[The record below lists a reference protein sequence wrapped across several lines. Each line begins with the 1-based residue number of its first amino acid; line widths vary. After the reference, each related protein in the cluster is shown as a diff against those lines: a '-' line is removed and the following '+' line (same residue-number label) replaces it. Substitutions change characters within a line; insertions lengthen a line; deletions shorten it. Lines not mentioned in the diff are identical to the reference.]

1 MMWFAWLA
9 TGETRRKIDVII
21 GKLDKL
27 DTLTDDLKDANATL
41 RQILAKV
48 KERLTQTLH
57 ALAGA
62 RHYPCGVHDTQRRP
76 WLRHIP

>member
-9 TGETRRKIDVII
+9 TGKTCRKIDVII

-41 RQILAKV
+41 RQILAN
-48 KERLTQTLH
+48 
-57 ALAGA
+57 
-62 RHYPCGVHDTQRRP
+62 
-76 WLRHIP
+76 